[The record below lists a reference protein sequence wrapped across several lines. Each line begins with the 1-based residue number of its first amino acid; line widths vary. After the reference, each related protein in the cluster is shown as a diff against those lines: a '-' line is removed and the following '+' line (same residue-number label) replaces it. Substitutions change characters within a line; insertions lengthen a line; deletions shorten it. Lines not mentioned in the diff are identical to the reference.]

1 MALTK
6 IQIQPGIQKQ
16 TSDLGAGGSYID
28 CDNVRFRYGLP
39 EKIGGWTKTTNST
52 LIGVVRD
59 AHHWVAL
66 DGTRL
71 AALGTDKKLYIYA
84 NDILYDIT
92 PVRQTNS
99 SVTQIFNTTNGS
111 ANVTVNITSHG
122 ATVGDIVTFSG
133 TTGLSGTSY
142 TAANFD
148 RSFEIKSITDVN
160 SFVIQQDA
168 NETTGS
174 TTNNGTATA
183 TFDINTAPAFST
195 FGYGWSTNGF
205 GGFSTAV
212 SNQLNG
218 ALLDDTAGTGG
229 SGTAIT
235 LDSTTGFSS
244 VGKVI
249 VEDEI
254 ISYTGKTSTTL
265 TGITRSVDSSTRS
278 AHADDAVV
286 TLFEDSANA
295 NAWNIPSVSSSTILN
310 GRDWSIDNFGEL
322 MIATVLD
329 GSTFQWSPTTDG
341 LTGKATAIT
350 NAPTASKFSLVSTPD
365 RHLILFGTEKTIGTR
380 GSQDPLLL
388 RFSSQEDINTYQPTA
403 ENTAGSLRIQD
414 GSTIVGADKARG
426 QILVWTDTSL
436 HALQFIGPPFTFG
449 LNQLGRNCGLLGQ
462 HAGVVVR
469 DVSYWMGQ
477 NAFFVFDGT
486 VKKLPCTVD
495 DFVFENIDLTQTDQI
510 FAGVN
515 TEFAE
520 IIWFYVTNPNNVSDP
535 QVNKCVIYNYLEQ
548 SWAVGTLNRTSWVD
562 RGVFQN
568 PLATEYLTDSVANAT
583 PTVVSLSNGVSK
595 YYAQESGT
603 DNDGQAMNSF
613 IKTGDFTISAQGEAP
628 MRISKFVPDFRDQS
642 GNLDITFSFK
652 NYPYGDVISQA
663 ALTVATTDTKK
674 DMRGR
679 GRQVNFKIQSNVIGG
694 NFKTGTYHIDAEADG
709 ER

>member
-1 MALTK
+1 MTLTK
-6 IQIQPGIQKQ
+6 IQLKPGIQKQ
-16 TSDLGAGGSYID
+16 TSDLGASGGFTD
-28 CDNVRFRYGLP
+28 CDNIRFRYGLP
-39 EKIGGWTKTTNST
+39 EKIGGWTKTTDST

-59 AHHWVAL
+59 AHHWVSL

-92 PVRQTNS
+92 PARQTNS
-99 SVTQIFNTTNGS
+99 SVSNIFTTANGTP
-111 ANVTVNITSHG
+111 NVTVNITGHG
-122 ATVGDIVTFSG
+122 ASVGDIVTFSG
-133 TTGLSGTSY
+133 TTGLSGTSF

-148 RSFEIKSITDVN
+148 RSFEVKSVTSTN
-160 SFVIQQDA
+160 AFVIQQDA
-168 NETTGS
+168 NETTGTV
-174 TTNNGTATA
+174 TTGTATA
-183 TFDINTAPAFST
+183 VFDISIAPPSST
-195 FGYGWSTNGF
+195 FGYGWGTSTWNTETWNTPR
-205 GGFSTAV
+205 SSSSV
-212 SNQLNG
+212 
-218 ALLDDTAGTGG
+218 
-229 SGTAIT
+229 T
-235 LDSTTGFSS
+235 LD
-244 VGKVI
+244 
-249 VEDEI
+249 
-254 ISYTGKTSTTL
+254 
-265 TGITRSVDSSTRS
+265 
-278 AHADDAVV
+278 
-286 TLFEDSANA
+286 
-295 NAWNIPSVSSSTILN
+295 

-329 GSTFQWSPTTDG
+329 GSTFQWSPTNDG
-341 LTGKATAIT
+341 LTGKASAVT

-365 RHLILFGTEKTIGTR
+365 RHLILFGTEKTVGSG

-520 IIWFYVTNPNNVSDP
+520 IIWFYVTNPDNITSP
-535 QVNKCVIYNYLEQ
+535 QINKCVIYNYLEQ

-562 RGVFQN
+562 RGVFSN

-583 PTVVSLSNGVSK
+583 PTVVGLSNGVSR
-595 YYAQESGT
+595 YYAHESGT
-603 DNDGQAMNSF
+603 DADGAAMQSF
-613 IKTGDFTISAQGEAP
+613 IQSGDFNIDEGGEQL
-628 MRISKFVPDFRDQS
+628 MRIARFVPDFRDQA
-642 GNLDITFSFK
+642 GNVGVTWSFK
-652 NYPYGDVISQA
+652 NYPYGNVVSQT
-663 ALTVATTDTKK
+663 ALTVTTTDIKK
-674 DMRGR
+674 DLRGR
-679 GRQVNFKIQSNVIGG
+679 GRQANFKIESNVAGG
-694 NFKTGTYHIDAEADG
+694 NYKMGTFVMDIYPDG
-709 ER
+709 QR

>member
-1 MALTK
+1 MTLTK
-6 IQIQPGIQKQ
+6 IQLKPGIQKQ
-16 TSDLGAGGSYID
+16 TSDLGASGGFTD
-28 CDNVRFRYGLP
+28 CDNIRFRYGLP
-39 EKIGGWTKTTNST
+39 EKIGGWTKTTDST

-59 AHHWVAL
+59 AHHWVSL

-92 PVRQTNS
+92 PARQTNS
-99 SVTQIFNTTNGS
+99 SVSNIFTTANGTP
-111 ANVTVNITSHG
+111 NVTVNITGHG
-122 ATVGDIVTFSG
+122 ASVGDIVTFSG
-133 TTGLSGTSY
+133 TTGLSGTSF

-148 RSFEIKSITDVN
+148 RSFEVKSVTSTN
-160 SFVIQQDA
+160 AFVIQQDA
-168 NETTGS
+168 NETTGTV
-174 TTNNGTATA
+174 TTGTATA
-183 TFDINTAPAFST
+183 VFDISIAPPSST
-195 FGYGWSTNGF
+195 FGYGWGTSTWNTETWNTPR
-205 GGFSTAV
+205 SSSSV
-212 SNQLNG
+212 
-218 ALLDDTAGTGG
+218 
-229 SGTAIT
+229 T
-235 LDSTTGFSS
+235 LD
-244 VGKVI
+244 
-249 VEDEI
+249 
-254 ISYTGKTSTTL
+254 
-265 TGITRSVDSSTRS
+265 
-278 AHADDAVV
+278 
-286 TLFEDSANA
+286 
-295 NAWNIPSVSSSTILN
+295 

-329 GSTFQWSPTTDG
+329 GSTFQWSPTNDG
-341 LTGKATAIT
+341 LTGKASAVT

-365 RHLILFGTEKTIGTR
+365 RHLILFGTEKTVGSG

-520 IIWFYVTNPNNVSDP
+520 IIWFYVTNPDNITSP
-535 QVNKCVIYNYLEQ
+535 QINKCVIYNYLEQ

-562 RGVFQN
+562 RGVFSN

-583 PTVVSLSNGVSK
+583 PTVVGLSNGVSR
-595 YYAQESGT
+595 YYAHESGT
-603 DNDGQAMNSF
+603 DADGAAMQSF
-613 IKTGDFTISAQGEAP
+613 IQSGDFNIDEGGEQL
-628 MRISKFVPDFRDQS
+628 MRIARFVPDFRDQA
-642 GNLDITFSFK
+642 GNVGVTWSFK
-652 NYPYGDVISQA
+652 NYPYGNVVSQT
-663 ALTVATTDTKK
+663 ALTVTTTDIKK
-674 DMRGR
+674 DLRGR
-679 GRQVNFKIQSNVIGG
+679 GRQANFKIESNVAGG
-694 NFKTGTYHIDAEADG
+694 NYKMGTFIMDIYPDG
-709 ER
+709 QR

>member
-1 MALTK
+1 MTLTK
-6 IQIQPGIQKQ
+6 IQLKPGIQKQ
-16 TSDLGAGGSYID
+16 TSDLGASGGFTD
-28 CDNVRFRYGLP
+28 CDNIRFRYGLP
-39 EKIGGWTKTTNST
+39 EKIGGWTKTTDST

-59 AHHWVAL
+59 AHHWVSL

-92 PVRQTNS
+92 PARQTNS
-99 SVTQIFNTTNGS
+99 SVSNIFTTANGTP
-111 ANVTVNITSHG
+111 NVTVNITGHG
-122 ATVGDIVTFSG
+122 ASVGDIVTFSG
-133 TTGLSGTSY
+133 TTGLSGTSF

-148 RSFEIKSITDVN
+148 RSFEVKSVTSTN
-160 SFVIQQDA
+160 AFVIQQDA
-168 NETTGS
+168 NETTGTV
-174 TTNNGTATA
+174 TTGTATA
-183 TFDINTAPAFST
+183 VFDISIAPPSST
-195 FGYGWSTNGF
+195 FGYGWGTSTWNTETWNTPR
-205 GGFSTAV
+205 SSSSV
-212 SNQLNG
+212 
-218 ALLDDTAGTGG
+218 
-229 SGTAIT
+229 T
-235 LDSTTGFSS
+235 LD
-244 VGKVI
+244 
-249 VEDEI
+249 
-254 ISYTGKTSTTL
+254 
-265 TGITRSVDSSTRS
+265 
-278 AHADDAVV
+278 
-286 TLFEDSANA
+286 
-295 NAWNIPSVSSSTILN
+295 

-329 GSTFQWSPTTDG
+329 GSTFQWSPTNDG
-341 LTGKATAIT
+341 LTGKASAVT

-365 RHLILFGTEKTIGTR
+365 RHLILFGTEKTVGSG

-520 IIWFYVTNPNNVSDP
+520 IIWFYVTNPDNITSP
-535 QVNKCVIYNYLEQ
+535 QINKCVIYNYLEQ

-562 RGVFQN
+562 RGVFSN

-583 PTVVSLSNGVSK
+583 PTVIGLSNGVSR
-595 YYAQESGT
+595 YYAHESGT
-603 DNDGQAMNSF
+603 DADGAAMQSF
-613 IKTGDFTISAQGEAP
+613 IQSGDFNIDEGGEQL
-628 MRISKFVPDFRDQS
+628 MRIARFVPDFRDQA
-642 GNLDITFSFK
+642 GNVGVTWSFK
-652 NYPYGDVISQA
+652 NYPYGNVVSQT
-663 ALTVATTDTKK
+663 ALTVTTTDTKK
-674 DMRGR
+674 DLRGR
-679 GRQVNFKIQSNVIGG
+679 GRQANFKIESNVAGG
-694 NFKTGTYHIDAEADG
+694 NYKMGTFVMDIYPDG
-709 ER
+709 QR